1 MALKL
6 IRHVGT
12 ITASTL
18 GDDAAHGLALGKLGN
33 GNAFRVNEFGGNDVF
48 IKVTSI
54 DQRTAVTSSNGL
66 YLRANN
72 TVNIVPEGDRSPIVG
87 GDTGARVAL
96 DGTDSDGSDAGD
108 IVILDGH
115 LNANSVVSDVG
126 GAVLVDAAEENYFIS
141 AINETG
147 SGSDGAVHIEV
158 VTQANPV

>member
-96 DGTDSDGSDAGD
+96 DGTDSDQSDAGD
-108 IVILDGH
+108 LIHLDGTDSDS
-115 LNANSVVSDVG
+115 LNAGSG
-126 GAVLVDAAEENYFIS
+126 VLLNAAEENYFIS
-141 AINETG
+141 VINETG
-147 SGSDGAVHIEV
+147 SGNDGAVHIEV

>member
-33 GNAFRVNEFGGNDVF
+33 GNAFRLSEFGGQDVF
-48 IKVTSI
+48 IKVTII
-54 DQRTAVTSSNGL
+54 DQTTTVTSSNGL

-72 TVNIVPEGDRSPIVG
+72 TITVVPEGNRSPIVG

-108 IVILDGH
+108 LVHLDGTDSDS
-115 LNANSVVSDVG
+115 LNAGSG
-126 GAVLVDAAEENYFIS
+126 VLLNAAEENYFLS
-141 AINETG
+141 VINETA
-147 SGSDGAVHIEV
+147 SSDGAVHVEV

>member
-12 ITASTL
+12 ITASDL
-18 GDDAAHGLALGKLGN
+18 ADDTASGLALGKLGN
-33 GNAFRVNEFGGNDVF
+33 GNAFRVSEFAGQDVF

-54 DQRTAVTSSNGL
+54 DQRTTVTSSNGL

-72 TVNIVPEGDRSPIVG
+72 TVTIVPEGNRSPIVG

-96 DGTDSDGSDAGD
+96 DGTDSDS
-108 IVILDGH
+108 
-115 LNANSVVSDVG
+115 LNAGSG
-126 GAVLVDAAEENYFIS
+126 VLLNAAEENYFLS
-141 AINETG
+141 VINETA
-147 SGSDGAVHIEV
+147 SSDGAVHVEV

>member
-6 IRHVGT
+6 IRHCGT
-12 ITASTL
+12 IAATDLADDTA
-18 GDDAAHGLALGKLGN
+18 AGLALGKLGN
-33 GNAFRVNEFGGNDVF
+33 GNAFRLSEFGGQDVF

-54 DQRTAVTSSNGL
+54 DQRTTVTSSNGL

-72 TVNIVPEGDRSPIVG
+72 TITVVPEGNRSPIVG

-108 IVILDGH
+108 LVHLDGTDSDS
-115 LNANSVVSDVG
+115 LNAGSG
-126 GAVLVDAAEENYFIS
+126 VLLNAAEENYFIS
-141 AINETG
+141 VINETA
-147 SGSDGAVHIEV
+147 GSDGAVHIEV

>member
-33 GNAFRVNEFGGNDVF
+33 GNAFRVNEFGGNDIF
-48 IKVTSI
+48 IKITSI
-54 DQRTAVTSSNGL
+54 DERTSVTSSNGL
-66 YLRANN
+66 YVKGGT
-72 TVNIVPEGDRSPIVG
+72 TVTVVPEGNRSPIVG
-87 GDTGARVAL
+87 SDTGARVAL

-108 IVILDGH
+108 LVH
-115 LNANSVVSDVG
+115 LNGTDSDSLNAG
-126 GAVLVDAAEENYFIS
+126 SGVLLNAAEENYFLS
-141 AINETG
+141 VINET
-147 SGSDGAVHIEV
+147 SGSDGAVHVEV

>member
-33 GNAFRVNEFGGNDVF
+33 GNAFRVNEFAGKDVF

-66 YLRANN
+66 YVRGSSSV
-72 TVNIVPEGDRSPIVG
+72 TVVPEGNRSPIVG

-108 IVILDGH
+108 LVHLDGTDSDS
-115 LNANSVVSDVG
+115 LNAGSG
-126 GAVLVDAAEENYFIS
+126 VLLNAAEENYFLS
-141 AINETG
+141 VINETA
-147 SGSDGAVHIEV
+147 SSDGAVHVEV

>member
-18 GDDAAHGLALGKLGN
+18 GDDADHGLALGKLGQSN
-33 GNAFRVNEFGGNDVF
+33 VFRINEFGGQDVF
-48 IKVTSI
+48 VKITSI
-54 DQRTAVTSSNGL
+54 DQRTAVTSTNGL
-66 YLRANN
+66 YVRAN
-72 TVNIVPEGDRSPIVG
+72 TSITLVPEGNRSPIVG

-96 DGTDSDGSDAGD
+96 DGTDSDGSDAGG

-141 AINETG
+141 VINETA
-147 SGSDGAVHIEV
+147 GSDGAVHIEV

>member
-6 IRHVGT
+6 IRHCGT
-12 ITASTL
+12 IAATDLADDTA
-18 GDDAAHGLALGKLGN
+18 AGLALGKLGN
-33 GNAFRVNEFGGNDVF
+33 GNAFRLSEFGGQDVF

-54 DQRTAVTSSNGL
+54 DQRTTVTSSNGL

-72 TVNIVPEGDRSPIVG
+72 TITVVPEGNRSPIVG

-108 IVILDGH
+108 LVLLNGTDSDQ
-115 LNANSVVSDVG
+115 LNADG
-126 GAVLVDAAEENYFIS
+126 GVLLNAAEENYFLS
-141 AINETG
+141 VINETA
-147 SGSDGAVHIEV
+147 GSDGAVHVEV

>member
-6 IRHVGT
+6 IRHVGS

-18 GDDAAHGLALGKLGN
+18 GDDAAHGLALGKLGQSN
-33 GNAFRVNEFGGNDVF
+33 VFRINEFGGQDVF
-48 IKVTSI
+48 VKITSI
-54 DQRTAVTSSNGL
+54 DQRTAVTSTNGL
-66 YLRANN
+66 YVRANTSI
-72 TVNIVPEGDRSPIVG
+72 TVVPEGNRSPIVG
-87 GDTGARVAL
+87 SDTGARVAL

-141 AINETG
+141 VINET

>member
-12 ITASTL
+12 ITASDL
-18 GDDAAHGLALGKLGN
+18 ADDTASGLALGKLGN
-33 GNAFRVNEFGGNDVF
+33 GNAFRVNEFAGQDVF

-54 DQRTAVTSSNGL
+54 DQRTTVTSSNGL

-72 TVNIVPEGDRSPIVG
+72 TVTIVPEGNRSPIVG

-96 DGTDSDGSDAGD
+96 DGTDSDS
-108 IVILDGH
+108 
-115 LNANSVVSDVG
+115 LNAGSG
-126 GAVLVDAAEENYFIS
+126 VLLNAAEENYFLS
-141 AINETG
+141 VINETAT
-147 SGSDGAVHIEV
+147 SDGAVHIEV

>member
-33 GNAFRVNEFGGNDVF
+33 GNAFRVSEFAGQDVF
-48 IKVTSI
+48 LKVTSI
-54 DQRTAVTSSNGL
+54 DQRTTVTSSNGL

-72 TVNIVPEGDRSPIVG
+72 TVTVVPEGNRSPIVG
-87 GDTGARVAL
+87 SDTGARVAL
-96 DGTDSDGSDAGD
+96 DGTDSDGSDAGSL
-108 IVILDGH
+108 IH
-115 LNANSVVSDVG
+115 LNGTDSDSLNAG
-126 GAVLVDAAEENYFIS
+126 SGVLLNAAEENYFIS
-141 AINETG
+141 VINETA
-147 SGSDGAVHIEV
+147 SSDGAVHIEV

>member
-12 ITASTL
+12 ITASDL
-18 GDDAAHGLALGKLGN
+18 ADDTASGLALGKLGN
-33 GNAFRVNEFGGNDVF
+33 GNAFRVSEFGGQDVF
-48 IKVTSI
+48 VKITSI
-54 DQRTAVTSSNGL
+54 DQRTAVTSSSGI

-72 TVNIVPEGDRSPIVG
+72 TITLVPEGNRSPIVG

-96 DGTDSDGSDAGD
+96 DGTDTDGSDAGD

-115 LNANSVVSDVG
+115 LNANGVVSDVG

-141 AINETG
+141 VINETA
-147 SGSDGAVHIEV
+147 SSDGAVHIEV

>member
-6 IRHVGT
+6 IRHCGT
-12 ITASTL
+12 IAATDLADDTA
-18 GDDAAHGLALGKLGN
+18 AGLALGKLGN
-33 GNAFRVNEFGGNDVF
+33 GNAFRLSEFGGQDVF

-54 DQRTAVTSSNGL
+54 DQRTTVTSSNGL

-72 TVNIVPEGDRSPIVG
+72 TITVVPEGNRSPIVG
-87 GDTGARVAL
+87 SDTGARVAL
-96 DGTDSDGSDAGD
+96 DGTDSDQSDAGD

-126 GAVLVDAAEENYFIS
+126 GAVLIDAAEENYFIS
-141 AINETG
+141 VINETA
-147 SGSDGAVHIEV
+147 SSDGAVHIEV

>member
-33 GNAFRVNEFGGNDVF
+33 GNAFRVNEFGGNDLF

-66 YLRANN
+66 YLRAN
-72 TVNIVPEGDRSPIVG
+72 TSVTIVPEGNRSPIVG

-96 DGTDSDGSDAGD
+96 DGTDSDQSDAGD
-108 IVILDGH
+108 LIHLDGTDSDS
-115 LNANSVVSDVG
+115 LNAGSG
-126 GAVLVDAAEENYFIS
+126 VLLNAAEENYFIS
-141 AINETG
+141 VINETG
-147 SGSDGAVHIEV
+147 SGNDGAVHIEV

>member
-12 ITASTL
+12 ITASDL
-18 GDDAAHGLALGKLGN
+18 ADDTASGLALGKLGN
-33 GNAFRVNEFGGNDVF
+33 GNVFRVSEFAGQDVF

-54 DQRTAVTSSNGL
+54 DQRTTVTSSNGL

-72 TVNIVPEGDRSPIVG
+72 TVTIVPEGDRSPIVG

-96 DGTDSDGSDAGD
+96 DGTDSDQSDAGD

-115 LNANSVVSDVG
+115 LNDNSEVSDVG
-126 GAVLVDAAEENYFIS
+126 GAVLVDGAEVNYFIS
-141 AINETG
+141 VINETA
-147 SGSDGAVHIEV
+147 SSDGAVHIEV

>member
-12 ITASTL
+12 ITATTL

-33 GNAFRVNEFGGNDVF
+33 GNAFRVNEFGGNDIF
-48 IKVTSI
+48 IKITSI

-66 YLRANN
+66 YVRANN
-72 TVNIVPEGDRSPIVG
+72 TITVVPEGNRSPIVG
-87 GDTGARVAL
+87 SDTGARVAL
-96 DGTDSDGSDAGD
+96 DGSDSVGSDAGV

-141 AINETG
+141 VINET

>member
-12 ITASTL
+12 IATSDLADDTA
-18 GDDAAHGLALGKLGN
+18 AGLALGKLGN
-33 GNAFRVNEFGGNDVF
+33 GNAFRLSEFGGQDVF

-54 DQRTAVTSSNGL
+54 DQRTTVTSSNGL

-72 TVNIVPEGDRSPIVG
+72 TITVVPEGNRSPIVG

-108 IVILDGH
+108 LIHLYGTDSDS
-115 LNANSVVSDVG
+115 LNAGSG
-126 GAVLVDAAEENYFIS
+126 VLLNAAEENYFLS
-141 AINETG
+141 VINETA
-147 SGSDGAVHIEV
+147 SSDGAVHVEV

>member
-33 GNAFRVNEFGGNDVF
+33 GNAFRVSEFAGQDVF
-48 IKVTSI
+48 VKVTSI
-54 DQRTAVTSSNGL
+54 DQRTTVTSSNGL

-72 TVNIVPEGDRSPIVG
+72 TVTIVPEGNRSPIVG

-96 DGTDSDGSDAGD
+96 DGTDSDQSDAGD

-115 LNANSVVSDVG
+115 LNDNSEVSDVG
-126 GAVLVDAAEENYFIS
+126 GAVLEDGAEENYFIS
-141 AINETG
+141 VINETA
-147 SGSDGAVHIEV
+147 SSDGAVHI
-158 VTQANPV
+158 